1 MLNETRIGTLNLCL
15 GLRNKKE
22 EVKRLIA
29 ENNIDILCMQE
40 TEIPKEFPIQML
52 TFKGYN
58 FENENDNVK
67 SRCGIYISNNVSYLR
82 QNDLETDGIHAI
94 IIDLKDVN
102 KTRIINVY
110 RSFNPPNNL
119 SQREYFDSLLELL
132 SQNAN
137 LNTILIGDFNLDFRK
152 RFDITYSHKQY
163 YLALNESLPD
173 FMQVVNFPTWS
184 RTINNVHHESII
196 EIGRAHV

>member
-58 FENENDNVK
+58 FENENDNCCIKIRDKPV
-67 SRCGIYISNNVSYLR
+67 
-82 QNDLETDGIHAI
+82 T
-94 IIDLKDVN
+94 
-102 KTRIINVY
+102 
-110 RSFNPPNNL
+110 
-119 SQREYFDSLLELL
+119 
-132 SQNAN
+132 
-137 LNTILIGDFNLDFRK
+137 
-152 RFDITYSHKQY
+152 
-163 YLALNESLPD
+163 
-173 FMQVVNFPTWS
+173 
-184 RTINNVHHESII
+184 
-196 EIGRAHV
+196 